1 MTQTLANLDDI
12 KKRNRPAEA
21 PKAPAEA
28 PFFLPTLP
36 GLEPA
41 FVPEGKAGHKVCPAR
56 CCRLFRARWCRLLKL
71 KRSWRGRARLV
82 HRPTCLDQRPET
94 VLGPETRDGRPM
106 TVDRRCTSIHL
117 GA

>member
-1 MTQTLANLDDI
+1 VLLCWQTLANLDDI

-41 FVPEGKAGHKVCPAR
+41 FVSEGNASHKSEVR
-56 CCRLFRARWCRLLKL
+56 EVRRM
-71 KRSWRGRARLV
+71 LV
-82 HRPTCLDQRPET
+82 SLESP
-94 VLGPETRDGRPM
+94 G
-106 TVDRRCTSIHL
+106 
-117 GA
+117 GAVS

>member
-1 MTQTLANLDDI
+1 MHVLLWRQTLANLDDI

-41 FVPEGKAGHKVCPAR
+41 FVPEANAGHKSKVREVRRTLVLVPS
-56 CCRLFRARWCRLLKL
+56 LEGPVVPSLETERA
-71 KRSWRGRARLV
+71 
-82 HRPTCLDQRPET
+82 
-94 VLGPETRDGRPM
+94 
-106 TVDRRCTSIHL
+106 
-117 GA
+117 